1 LALSLKLL
9 QRLDPHPARALIGEP
24 SAIQVRS
31 PLQPATPAKRGADS
45 YPLHTLLSLVRRQMI
60 EQIRDGDI
68 STNDV
73 VDTRGRL
80 GTQDSRDLK
89 INGRP
94 PLKLDRREHL
104 VLSVLAQFARY
115 VAEAARA
122 DKGQLSA
129 FLAVSAIVPIVFNL
143 TRAGGSL
150 FVLWPAP
157 IESDVFRNINKTESR
172 LRSGGFNLNLIES
185 GHRGTGYRPSTPL
198 DNLILEAGQELSE
211 WC

>member
-1 LALSLKLL
+1 
-9 QRLDPHPARALIGEP
+9 
-24 SAIQVRS
+24 
-31 PLQPATPAKRGADS
+31 
-45 YPLHTLLSLVRRQMI
+45 MI